1 MDHPQYGALYNGIPT
16 MNQVTSF
23 FKKFQNFI
31 RIFQGW
37 QDVLDMYE
45 SENDVDL
52 YVGLLFEIPTNGNP
66 ILKWYLFELYNK
78 FLTKLYLWDALFKN
92 AFLDINIILFNKLQ
106 NSILAL
112 YSFI

>member
-16 MNQVTSF
+16 MNQVSS
-23 FKKFQNFI
+23 FKKKVSKI
-31 RIFQGW
+31 LSKYQGW

-66 ILKWYLFELYNK
+66 ILK
-78 FLTKLYLWDALFKN
+78 
-92 AFLDINIILFNKLQ
+92 
-106 NSILAL
+106 
-112 YSFI
+112 